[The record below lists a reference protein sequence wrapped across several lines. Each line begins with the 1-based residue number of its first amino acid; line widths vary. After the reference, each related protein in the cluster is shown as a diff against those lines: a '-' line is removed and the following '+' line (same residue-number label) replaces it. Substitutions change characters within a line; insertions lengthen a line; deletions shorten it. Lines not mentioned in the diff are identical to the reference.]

1 MTTSHNPAA
10 SDRYPRPAAS
20 RRTRRITVLALYAA
34 LAVQVAAWVAIALH
48 VGSVTAAFTQ
58 PHPGFPAN
66 LLAGGAIWLVMFAL
80 AVVLCHNR
88 ALGRSAG

>member
-10 SDRYPRPAAS
+10 NDTHPRPAAS
-20 RRTRRITVLALYAA
+20 RRTRRNAVLALYAA
-34 LAVQVAAWVAIALH
+34 LAVQVAAWIAIALH
-48 VGSVTAAFTQ
+48 VSSVKAAFTQ

-66 LLAGGAIWLVMFAL
+66 LLPGGAIWLVMFAMV
-80 AVVLCHNR
+80 VVLCHKR